1 MFLYLFEG
9 QLLFSADTD
18 PADTDPADTDPAD
31 TDPADIIRLILLI
44 LLFHSTVYGFNGNI
58 FVKLQPLKLILF

>member
-1 MFLYLFEG
+1 MFLYLFES

-31 TDPADIIRLILLI
+31 TDPADTDPADIIVIIVPFDCIRL
-44 LLFHSTVYGFNGNI
+44 
-58 FVKLQPLKLILF
+58 